1 MNKLEVLYKMSK
13 AMKEKEKI
21 SGTVNLVGISEKGE
35 FANITNNFEKDIK
48 NKKMKIDAKL
58 NVNTEEVKAEKDIV
72 KEFDFEKLH
81 EGHRHGGH
89 HCGRGNGHMHGHGRC
104 GNKFEKLEF
113 LFKTLND
120 MELSEEGDLK
130 VITLDINDII
140 KKKKEKMKEFH
151 KNHEHHGHHHH
162 MEDGKCEELKEVFKI
177 KHAIFKEILS
187 CESEKAVL
195 RLIIDKDFTIK
206 SVEVK
211 SEGDKKVEFKADL
224 NY

>member
-35 FANITNNFEKDIK
+35 FANIANNFEKDIK

-130 VITLDINDII
+130 VITLDIKDII

>member
-21 SGTVNLVGISEKGE
+21 SGTVNLVGVSEKGE

-48 NKKMKIDAKL
+48 NKKMKVDAKL
-58 NVNTEEVKAEKDIV
+58 NVNTDELKAEKNVV
-72 KEFDFEKLH
+72 KEFDFGKLH
-81 EGHRHGGH
+81 EAHHGKGEH
-89 HCGRGNGHMHGHGRC
+89 HCGKGHMHGHKGF

-130 VITLDINDII
+130 VITLDIKDIL

-151 KNHEHHGHHHH
+151 RNHEHHGHHHH
-162 MEDGKCEELKEVFKI
+162 MEDGKCEDLKEVFKI

-187 CESEKAVL
+187 CESDKAVL

>member
-21 SGTVNLVGISEKGE
+21 SGTVNLVGVSEKGE

-48 NKKMKIDAKL
+48 NKKMKVDAKL
-58 NVNTEEVKAEKDIV
+58 NVNTDELKAEKNVV
-72 KEFDFEKLH
+72 KEFDFGKLH
-81 EGHRHGGH
+81 EAHHGKSEH
-89 HCGRGNGHMHGHGRC
+89 HCAKGHMHRHKGF

-130 VITLDINDII
+130 VITLDIKYIL

-151 KNHEHHGHHHH
+151 RNHEHHGHHHH
-162 MEDGKCEELKEVFKI
+162 MEDGKCEDLKEVFKI

-187 CESEKAVL
+187 CEADKAVL
-195 RLIIDKDFTIK
+195 RLIIDKYFTIK

>member
-21 SGTVNLVGISEKGE
+21 SGTVNLVGVSEKGE

-48 NKKMKIDAKL
+48 NKKMKVDAKL
-58 NVNTEEVKAEKDIV
+58 NVNTDELKAEKNVV
-72 KEFDFEKLH
+72 KEFDFGKLH
-81 EGHRHGGH
+81 EAHHEKSEH
-89 HCGRGNGHMHGHGRC
+89 HCAKGHMHGHKGF

-130 VITLDINDII
+130 VITLDIKDIL

-151 KNHEHHGHHHH
+151 RNHEHHGHHHH
-162 MEDGKCEELKEVFKI
+162 MEDGKCEDLKEVFKI

-187 CESEKAVL
+187 CEADKAVL

>member
-21 SGTVNLVGISEKGE
+21 SGTVNLVGVSEKGE

-48 NKKMKIDAKL
+48 NKKMKVDAKL
-58 NVNTEEVKAEKDIV
+58 NANTDELKAEKNVV
-72 KEFDFEKLH
+72 KEFDFGKLH
-81 EGHRHGGH
+81 EAHHGKGEH
-89 HCGRGNGHMHGHGRC
+89 HCGKGHHGHKGF

-130 VITLDINDII
+130 VITLDIKDIL

-151 KNHEHHGHHHH
+151 RNHEHHGHHHH
-162 MEDGKCEELKEVFKI
+162 MEDGKCEDLKEVFKI

-187 CESEKAVL
+187 CESDKAVL

>member
-21 SGTVNLVGISEKGE
+21 SGTVNLVGVSEKGE

-58 NVNTEEVKAEKDIV
+58 NVNTDELKAEKNVV
-72 KEFDFEKLH
+72 KEFDFGKLH
-81 EGHRHGGH
+81 EAHHGKGEH
-89 HCGRGNGHMHGHGRC
+89 HCGKGHMHGHKGF

-130 VITLDINDII
+130 VITLDIKDIL

-151 KNHEHHGHHHH
+151 RNHEHHGHHHH
-162 MEDGKCEELKEVFKI
+162 MEDGKCEDLKEVFKI

-187 CESEKAVL
+187 CESDKAVL

>member
-21 SGTVNLVGISEKGE
+21 SGTVNLVGVSEKGE

-48 NKKMKIDAKL
+48 NKKMKVDAKL
-58 NVNTEEVKAEKDIV
+58 NVNTDELKAEKNVV
-72 KEFDFEKLH
+72 KEFDFGKLH
-81 EGHRHGGH
+81 EAHHGKGEH
-89 HCGRGNGHMHGHGRC
+89 HCGKGHHGHKGF

-130 VITLDINDII
+130 VITLDIKDIL

-151 KNHEHHGHHHH
+151 RNHEHHGHHHH
-162 MEDGKCEELKEVFKI
+162 MEDGKCEDLKEVFKI

-187 CESEKAVL
+187 CESDKAVL